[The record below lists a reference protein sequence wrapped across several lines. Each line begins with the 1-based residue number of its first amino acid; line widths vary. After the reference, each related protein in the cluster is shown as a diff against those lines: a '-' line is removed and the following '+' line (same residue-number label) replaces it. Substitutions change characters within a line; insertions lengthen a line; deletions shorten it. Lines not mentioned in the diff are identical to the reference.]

1 MSGRLSGGNNARIRI
16 AVLDDY
22 WHIARDSAD
31 WLSLDGA
38 SVVFCHDTLTD
49 LDAIVERL
57 QPYFVPV
64 RPISYLR
71 TSSRVL
77 SGFTSRTCSA
87 LFIEIFISHLRVY
100 RSSGLTLVQAK
111 KSAIPGP
118 RPPDP
123 PVLKNRP
130 AVHSDWPR
138 CNMAAD
144 TTFGTD
150 RADSGRAGTSFD
162 KPPPW
167 RRRRR

>member
-1 MSGRLSGGNNARIRI
+1 MIGRLSGGNNARIRI

-118 RPPDP
+118 RAQGSTLRSRTQPRRGGRNRFHEIAARSPRRKP
-123 PVLKNRP
+123 ELLPVRLHATP
-130 AVHSDWPR
+130 
-138 CNMAAD
+138 
-144 TTFGTD
+144 
-150 RADSGRAGTSFD
+150 
-162 KPPPW
+162 
-167 RRRRR
+167 